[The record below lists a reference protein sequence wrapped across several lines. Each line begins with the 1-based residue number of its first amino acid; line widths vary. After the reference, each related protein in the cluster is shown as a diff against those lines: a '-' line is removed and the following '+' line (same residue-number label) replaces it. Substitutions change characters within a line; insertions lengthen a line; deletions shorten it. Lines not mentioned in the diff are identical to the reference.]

1 MPEVREISNSDLK
14 RKCLETWLRALPE
27 SSFHDLTEVPGENWI
42 DPNISQLDHQR
53 AVARM
58 AVAVADAIEEIV
70 STIKFDKDV
79 LIVGALVH
87 DVGKVFEYDP
97 VRTTVWRKQPQ
108 AAGYPSIRHPIYGVH
123 LGLAVGLPETVLH
136 IIAAHAKEGALVRRS
151 LENTLIS
158 VVDRLFWEIAAT
170 SRTGRTFDELQK
182 AEEALETLPISSA
195 KNKKRRGK

>member
-1 MPEVREISNSDLK
+1 MPEVRQISNSDL
-14 RKCLETWLRALPE
+14 RQKCLETWQRALPD

-70 STIKFDKDV
+70 PSIKLDRDV
-79 LIVGALVH
+79 LVAGALVH

-97 VRTTVWRKQPQ
+97 ARTQSWKKRPQ

-123 LGLAVGLPETVLH
+123 LGIAAGLPETVLH
-136 IIAAHAKEGALVRRS
+136 IIAAHAKEGALIKRS
-151 LENTLIS
+151 LENTLVS
-158 VVDRLFWEIAAT
+158 VIDRLFWELVAK
-170 SRTGRTFDELQK
+170 SRTGRTFEELERT
-182 AEEALETLPISSA
+182 EEAKEILPISTG
-195 KNKKRRGK
+195 KKQKRRK